1 MKRLYTVLRGKA
13 MPTKPQ
19 DSRFGSVSNA
29 TTKDKEPDAILTV
42 V

>member
-1 MKRLYTVLRGKA
+1 MGRLHRVLRGKA

-19 DSRFGSVSNA
+19 DSSCSSVSNA
-29 TTKDKEPDAILTV
+29 ATKDKESDAIITV